1 MAVHMIAPRPRTS
14 RSAGWAAVGWITPA
28 LCVLGPAL
36 GTVARAADCGG
47 SASLNALLAANHPI
61 VLAALSAPKIG
72 GDVNYS
78 SDTATALGNQIQL
91 SDNVIFKFAD
101 REVHADKATYDRDE
115 GLLTIEGK
123 VVYTDPDL
131 RVQGSHGS
139 YSDSGAAFSDAQFQ
153 FLKQPGHGTA
163 SSITFNNAGTIEL
176 MQVTYTSCPPD
187 RADWLIR
194 ARELT
199 LDTDA
204 NRGVARGARV
214 EFEGI
219 PLIYLPWLSFPL
231 STARQTGF
239 LFPTLGS
246 SSRSGAI
253 LGVPW
258 YWNIAP
264 NQDLT
269 LTPTT
274 YTNRGLDL
282 GAQYRF
288 LSNSNRGTVDANFM
302 PHDSVVRAERSYEH
316 VYDRLELAGNW
327 RLTADAENVSDT
339 AYFEDFAQGSQATS
353 TAFLARSLEMRHRDD
368 IWNVSAMMLNFQT
381 LDENLALA
389 DRPYTVLPRIDAAA
403 QWPLLPGLRGGF
415 TTEFADFTRAV
426 GVTGARLDM
435 TPSLQYE
442 LRGAGYYFRPSVAW
456 DVTQYSLDSSAVDR
470 SPARSVP
477 IVSVDTGLTFE
488 RLAGSHGTRSYTLEP
503 RLMYVYIPYR
513 DQSQLPVFDT
523 AVPDPNLIELFR
535 PNRYVGLDR
544 IGDAHEVIAG
554 LTTRMFES
562 ASGIRYLS
570 ATVGHSFLL
579 EQPRVTLPSELPDT
593 SLSSAVIAE
602 VDLAAYRNWN
612 LQFDMA
618 SNQGATHVER
628 TDVQLQY
635 RPNSGQVANL
645 GYRFQSGTA
654 EQAEASIAWP
664 ISHRW
669 DAYGRAVYS
678 VQDHE
683 SIEDF
688 AGFQYRGDCW
698 GVRTVVRRSVSTR
711 TGERDTGFYL
721 QLELTGLSNV
731 GTGADAFLERSIR
744 GYSATSTTR

>member
-1 MAVHMIAPRPRTS
+1 LAHAEDCSGSNPGTAS
-14 RSAGWAAVGWITPA
+14 GLSG
-28 LCVLGPAL
+28 LEGPA
-36 GTVARAADCGG
+36 GV
-47 SASLNALLAANHPI
+47 SLNALIAANRPI
-61 VLAALSAPKIG
+61 VLAAVTTPRIG
-72 GDVNYS
+72 GDVTYS
-78 SDTATALGNQIQL
+78 SDTATALGSQIEL
-91 SDNVIFKFAD
+91 NDNVIFRFGD
-101 REVHADKATYDRDE
+101 REVHADRATYDRVQ
-115 GLLTIEGK
+115 GLLTIEGM
-123 VVYTDPDL
+123 VTYSDPDL
-131 RVQGSHGS
+131 RIQGSHGS

-153 FLKQPGHGTA
+153 FLKQPGHGA
-163 SSITFNNAGTIEL
+163 ARSITFNEAGTLDL
-176 MQVTYTSCPPD
+176 MQVTYTSCPPN

-199 LDTDA
+199 LDTSA

-231 STARQTGF
+231 SNVRQTGF

-246 SSRSGAI
+246 SSRSGVIAAA
-253 LGVPW
+253 PW

-264 NQDLT
+264 AQDLT
-269 LTPTT
+269 LTPTV
-274 YTNRGLDL
+274 YTNRGIDL
-282 GAQYRF
+282 GAEYRF
-288 LSNSNRGTVDANFM
+288 LSHSNRGILTANVL
-302 PHDSVVRAERSYEH
+302 PHDSVTNAERSYEH

-339 AYFEDFAQGSQATS
+339 EYFEDFAQGSQATS
-353 TAFLARSLEMRHRDD
+353 TAFLARTLDLRHRDD
-368 IWNVSAMMLNFQT
+368 TWNVTALLLDFQT
-381 LDENLALA
+381 LDETLAVT
-389 DRPYTVLPRIDAAA
+389 DRPYIELPRVDATA

-415 TTEFADFTRAV
+415 STEFVDFTRAV
-426 GVTGARLDM
+426 GVTGARLEAEP
-435 TPSLQYE
+435 TLQYE
-442 LRGAGYYFRPSVAW
+442 LRGAGYYFRPGVAW
-456 DVTQYSLDSSAVDR
+456 DVTQYELDSAAVER
-470 SPARSVP
+470 SPSRSLP

-488 RLAGSHGTRSYTLEP
+488 RLAGSHGARSYTLEP

-523 AVPDPNLIELFR
+523 AIPDPNSIELFR

-544 IGDAHEVIAG
+544 IGDANEVIAG

-562 ASGIRYLS
+562 ASGVRFLS
-570 ATVGHSFLL
+570 ATVGRSFLL
-579 EQPRVTLPSELPDT
+579 EQPRVTLPTEVLDT
-593 SLSSAVIAE
+593 SSTSTSGLIAE
-602 VDLAAYRNWN
+602 VELAAYHNWN

-618 SNQGATHVER
+618 SNKAISNVER
-628 TDVQLQY
+628 TDVGLQY
-635 RPNSGQVANL
+635 RPSSGQVANL

-654 EQAEASIAWP
+654 EQAEASLAWP

-678 VQDHE
+678 LQDHE

-688 AGFQYRGDCW
+688 VGFQYRGDCW

-744 GYSATSTTR
+744 GYSATSTTY